1 MQIKPIIP
9 REEAERDV
17 DDVLSYYLHENA
29 PEAAHGFID
38 ALESAYHHISQ
49 FPGTGSPRY
58 ANKLNLPEIRHWSLG
73 NYPYLILRWRLSS
86 LSKVKQRTWIK
97 AALCTALYAQEY
109 R

>member
-1 MQIKPIIP
+1 MNVQIRPIIP

-17 DDVLSYYLHENA
+17 DDVLSYYLDENA

-58 ANKLNLPEIRHWSLG
+58 AKELNLPEIRHWSLG
-73 NYPYLILRWRLSS
+73 NYPYLIFYVEQHGHIDVWRILHS
-86 LSKVKQRTWIK
+86 QRDIPEFL
-97 AALCTALYAQEY
+97 AE
-109 R
+109 

>member
-1 MQIKPIIP
+1 VQIKPIIP

-17 DDVLSYYLHENA
+17 DDVLSYYLDENA

-58 ANKLNLPEIRHWSLG
+58 ANELNLPEIRHWSLG
-73 NYPYLILRWRLSS
+73 NILYLIFYVEQHGHIGVWRILHS
-86 LSKVKQRTWIK
+86 QRDIPEFW
-97 AALCTALYAQEY
+97 LNNL
-109 R
+109 